1 MLFAFGSILY
11 PCGSGTNGPNGFSG
25 EQVLLS
31 GFRETRAGRRPA
43 LRRPRQWPL
52 RLVGSLFGIGAGL
65 VGLFSLL
72 GVADQPGLSRERAIG
87 FGIVA
92 LVVGAVALIG
102 SLASRDV
109 HALWYCT
116 PRRWRAFRSDVLAV
130 PEPTARPG
138 ARRPLTPADD
148 ASEDR
153 RSARSRD
160 RW

>member
-1 MLFAFGSILY
+1 MY
-11 PCGSGTNGPNGFSG
+11 DRGSGNGSDG
-25 EQVLLS
+25 LS
-31 GFRETRAGRRPA
+31 REHQALPDGLREDLARRPT
-43 LRRPRQWPL
+43 PGRQWPL
-52 RLVGSLFGIGAGL
+52 RLAGSLFGIGAGV

-72 GVADQPGLSRERAIG
+72 GVAGQPALGRERAIG
-87 FGIVA
+87 FGIAA
-92 LVVGAVALIG
+92 LVIGAVALVG
-102 SLASRDV
+102 SLAARDV

-148 ASEDR
+148 ASEDH